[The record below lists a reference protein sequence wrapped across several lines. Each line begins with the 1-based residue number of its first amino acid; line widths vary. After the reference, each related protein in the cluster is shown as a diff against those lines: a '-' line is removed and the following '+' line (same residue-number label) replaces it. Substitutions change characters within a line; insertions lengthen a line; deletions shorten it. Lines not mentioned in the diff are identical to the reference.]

1 METANSKLA
10 EALEQEEN
18 TEVIEQFQ
26 TTLDESELIEDT
38 IGKISQLKIIKEE
51 IDKRCKDLEG
61 SENHDLVQRVT
72 RLQEQMD
79 WLQSV
84 QPPTS
89 LSTIWTHSTDE
100 APIKPPQL
108 DISVF
113 NGEVLMWQEFW
124 DTFEATIHKGR
135 YSSVDKMNY
144 LKSKLTGEVLDAISG
159 YQLSNYNYKVVVD
172 VLQKRFGNPQ
182 SIIDVHYRSLSH
194 LQIILQNLG
203 WHRVP
208 PM

>member
-1 METANSKLA
+1 
-10 EALEQEEN
+10 
-18 TEVIEQFQ
+18 
-26 TTLDESELIEDT
+26 
-38 IGKISQLKIIKEE
+38 
-51 IDKRCKDLEG
+51 
-61 SENHDLVQRVT
+61 
-72 RLQEQMD
+72 
-79 WLQSV
+79 
-84 QPPTS
+84 
-89 LSTIWTHSTDE
+89 
-100 APIKPPQL
+100 
-108 DISVF
+108 
-113 NGEVLMWQEFW
+113 MWQEFW
-124 DTFEATIHKGR
+124 DTFEATIQKGR